1 MKRIKNL
8 IREIKYFIQR
18 GKRGYSDEDIWNL
31 DSYLM
36 EWLPKA
42 LRQLAEHHIGYPTGL
57 SEKKWISILNKMA
70 DGFDAERVN
79 DNLYF
84 DGKITVDE
92 CIKGEKIANKKLQNS
107 LKLFVKYFRNLWD

>member
-1 MKRIKNL
+1 MKELIKK
-8 IREIKYFIQR
+8 IKWFIQR
-18 GKRGYSDEDIWNL
+18 GKRGYSDQDVWSL

-42 LRQLAEHHIGYPTGL
+42 LRQLAKNHIGYPIGL
-57 SEKKWISILNKMA
+57 SDKEWISILNKMA
-70 DGFDAERVN
+70 DGFDAERIN

-84 DGKITVDE
+84 DGKISVCDAV
-92 CIKGEKIANKKLQNS
+92 KNEKIVHEKLQNS